1 MAANL
6 RSLIVLLSLLCANRV
21 LCAGCPSFL
30 TPRTYPAGTGPMSL
44 ASGDFNRD
52 GRRDLAVANSG
63 SNTVSILFGNGD
75 GSFQAAVNYAVGTQP
90 ASIVAADFNRD
101 GQTDLAVA
109 NNGSDNVSIL
119 VGVGNGTFLPAATY
133 ATGSAPTHWPSVI

>member
-1 MAANL
+1 
-6 RSLIVLLSLLCANRV
+6 
-21 LCAGCPSFL
+21 
-30 TPRTYPAGTGPMSL
+30 MSL